1 MLNDQLDELGFEAED
16 MSFADELKQM
26 AVFSTDGEDE
36 ERLKTYILA
45 QVPANLKSDLDAY
58 ILNRTATFAARR
70 QGGAVQSISA
80 EADRTAVLRF
90 YGYLQRLQR
99 VPQGADLSI
108 SLLCRSSAVQT
119 WATSLRATRRGCR
132 TRNSA
137 SSARSP
143 TTSTASSR

>member
-45 QVPANLKSDLDAY
+45 RVAPLLKTDLDAY

-80 EADRTAVLRF
+80 EADRTALLRF
-90 YGYLQRLQR
+90 YGYI
-99 VPQGADLSI
+99 P
-108 SLLCRSSAVQT
+108 
-119 WATSLRATRRGCR
+119 RASEEAASGC
-132 TRNSA
+132 
-137 SSARSP
+137 
-143 TTSTASSR
+143 